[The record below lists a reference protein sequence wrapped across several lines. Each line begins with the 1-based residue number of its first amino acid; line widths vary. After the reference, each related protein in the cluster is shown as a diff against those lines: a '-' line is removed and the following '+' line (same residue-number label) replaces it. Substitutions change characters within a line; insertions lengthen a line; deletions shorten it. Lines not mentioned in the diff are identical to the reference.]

1 MSPVRARRALVL
13 LALLLAGLLAAPAV
27 ADPVAP
33 PPLPAPAYAG
43 DFPDPH
49 VLRVGGTYYAYS
61 TTTGGRHLPVLR
73 STDLQSWT
81 GVQSYGPVLGDAL
94 PRPAHWS
101 KDRAGG
107 IAKETWAPAVI
118 ALGGRYL
125 AYYAVRVELPHRFC
139 ISVATSAAP
148 EGPFVD
154 ATVQPLVC
162 DKDPGGSIDP
172 FPWVDP
178 GNGKAY
184 LVWKAEG
191 HQGVDSQ
198 RLVGRQLSPDGLGF
212 AAGSTPRVLLRPTR
226 RWEAHVVENPAMITY
241 RGRHYLF
248 YSGNE
253 WNTARYAEGVAV
265 CSTPL
270 GPCAKVGT
278 GPLMG
283 SAGVRLGRAGGSA
296 FVDAEGRLRLAY
308 HYWTAPRTS
317 YESGGYRQLGVAT
330 VHVGRDGRLSVTG

>member
-1 MSPVRARRALVL
+1 MTPVRGRRALVL
-13 LALLLAGLLAAPAV
+13 LALLVAALLATPAL
-27 ADPVAP
+27 ADPFAP

-73 STDLQSWT
+73 STDLQTWT
-81 GVQSYGPVLGDAL
+81 GVQAYGPVVGDAL
-94 PRPAHWS
+94 PRPANWS
-101 KDRAGG
+101 KDRTGG

-154 ATVQPLVC
+154 ATVAPLVC

-178 GNGKAY
+178 GDGKAY

-191 HQGVDSQ
+191 HPGVAPQ
-198 RLVGRQLSPDGLGF
+198 RLLARQLDASGLNF
-212 AAGSTPRVLLRPTR
+212 AAGSAPHELLRPTR
-226 RWEAHVVENPAMITY
+226 WWEAGVVENPGMITY
-241 RGRHYLF
+241 RGKHYLF
-248 YSGNE
+248 YSAND
-253 WNTARYAEGVAV
+253 WNSRHYAEGVAV
-265 CSTPL
+265 CRTPL
-270 GPCAKVGT
+270 GPCVKQ
-278 GPLMG
+278 GPGPVMS
-283 SAGVRLGRAGGSA
+283 SAGNRLGRAGASP
-296 FVDAEGRLRLAY
+296 FLDPQGRLRLGY
-308 HYWTAPRTS
+308 HYWTAPRTT

-330 VHVGRDGRLSVTG
+330 VEVAPDGRVHVRG